1 MSNRAVTI
9 LGGTVLA
16 GAGYYLYTA
25 GGDPKVAQ
33 KQVEADAAKA
43 SREVKSHLPGSTK
56 EAKKD
61 AELYGEQAQSKFNQL
76 VRDGKQ
82 EASKVD
88 AKLEEYRKDAQS
100 TLNSAAKDA
109 QANANKAIDQFDQ
122 KVTEGASK
130 AKSGISSWFGGK

>member
-43 SREVKSHLPGSTK
+43 SREVKSHLPGSGK

-61 AELYGEQAQSKFNQL
+61 AELY
-76 VRDGKQ
+76 
-82 EASKVD
+82 
-88 AKLEEYRKDAQS
+88 
-100 TLNSAAKDA
+100 AKDA

-122 KVTEGASK
+122 KVSEGASK